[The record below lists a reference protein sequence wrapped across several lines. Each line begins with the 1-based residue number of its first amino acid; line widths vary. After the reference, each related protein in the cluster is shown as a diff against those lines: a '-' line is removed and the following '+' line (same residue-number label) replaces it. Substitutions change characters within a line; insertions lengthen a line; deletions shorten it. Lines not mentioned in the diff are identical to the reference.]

1 MPEGITTEE
10 HNVVNLLAEA
20 WNRFIDLPVQHGDDV
35 HEFRRIIHAD
45 QEKVL
50 ARPALRALNAKA

>member
-20 WNRFIDLPVQHGDDV
+20 WNRFIDLPVQHSDDV
-35 HEFRRIIHAD
+35 HEFRRIIHAA